1 MTARATT
8 AALSLALLTVLTAV
22 PAAVAQR
29 NQQIGLDC
37 QSEPQR
43 CMPENQLRYY
53 QELRDSILQQWHPPA
68 SVAGDSFCA
77 LDLRQVPGGKLIA
90 VQVAEPCDLDAAG
103 RSLLLAAAKAA
114 SPLPYTGYEQVFR
127 PQLRLSLRAQDPD
140 SAEDSRPKRWW
151 RRLRER

>member
-1 MTARATT
+1 MATRALLAV
-8 AALSLALLTVLTAV
+8 AALTVLAALAP
-22 PAAVAQR
+22 PAAAQR

-37 QSEPQR
+37 QSDPQR
-43 CMPENQLRYY
+43 CMPENQMRYY
-53 QELRDSILQQWHPPA
+53 QELRDSILQHWHPPS
-68 SVAGDSFCA
+68 SVAADSFCA
-77 LDLRQVPGGKLIA
+77 LDLRQAPGGKLVS

-103 RSLLLAAAKAA
+103 RSLLLAAARDA

-127 PQLRLSLRAQDPD
+127 PQLRLSLRAQEPD